1 MPYNT
6 YRSLSL
12 EWLYELL
19 SSSVRDM
26 LVALD
31 TKQDNLIA
39 YKAIKKQVEILLEV
53 IDEKRKAIKN

>member
-6 YRSLSL
+6 YRSLPL
-12 EWLYELL
+12 ESLYELL